1 MVTSVIVVLD
11 EARDL
16 GFEITGQIIVLE
28 QNADLLFS
36 RVVLP
41 GCPPDVADKR
51 LGRRR
56 GGVGFL
62 SHLRS
67 LRATMSQK
75 SSVPQ
80 AISFVSQVLKR
91 DTAIPRRSL
100 RTPPSP
106 GPHRYGGTADTKLS
120 KRWPL
125 QSSDIRV
132 ARKGMV
138 GLRNR
143 SIARAEGPARA
154 SITRFRMARLPRPP
168 PTGAKG
174 GNDISSTLSRRSDLS
189 RLTGEWRAYAYDCLR
204 PLRNRL
210 EPL

>member
-1 MVTSVIVVLD
+1 MLSAMPSRRQSSAIDVSP
-11 EARDL
+11 RDH
-16 GFEITGQIIVLE
+16 
-28 QNADLLFS
+28 NADLLFS

-91 DTAIPRRSL
+91 DIEKPDLLGGKRSDF
-100 RTPPSP
+100 PSP
-106 GPHRYGGTADTKLS
+106 H
-120 KRWPL
+120 
-125 QSSDIRV
+125 
-132 ARKGMV
+132 
-138 GLRNR
+138 
-143 SIARAEGPARA
+143 
-154 SITRFRMARLPRPP
+154 
-168 PTGAKG
+168 
-174 GNDISSTLSRRSDLS
+174 
-189 RLTGEWRAYAYDCLR
+189 
-204 PLRNRL
+204 
-210 EPL
+210 